1 MWLRPLGRERTPP
14 LPPSGLGLGCG
25 HSSPE
30 GLRACSAGFQIGLG
44 GLFTCLPSS
53 VLACVH
59 THLCVCA
66 SCVVGMCGVG
76 EHVCVCSEWVGVWL
90 WSVCVCVCVCV
101 CVVCLC
107 LWRLCRATCLYWGTR
122 GERVWWGA
130 VWCGVCR
137 GFVEEGAG
145 ECCV

>member
-101 CVVCLC
+101 CGVSVSMEAVPCHLSLLGDAWRACLVGSC
-107 LWRLCRATCLYWGTR
+107 
-122 GERVWWGA
+122 V
-130 VWCGVCR
+130 VWCV
-137 GFVEEGAG
+137 
-145 ECCV
+145 